1 MEEVRVYTFPMGEE
15 YYEVDRLSYKN
26 KEYLLLVNKNKEYL
40 LLVNKNK
47 EYIACIRKIVMIDN
61 EEYLD
66 KLSVNEYE
74 LVKLKFI
81 DKNKDKL
88 LMYGYI

>member
-15 YYEVDRLSYKN
+15 YYEVDRLSY
-26 KEYLLLVNKNKEYL
+26 KNKEYL

>member
-26 KEYLLLVNKNKEYL
+26 KEYLLLVNKNKEH
-40 LLVNKNK
+40 
-47 EYIACIRKIVMIDN
+47 IACIRKVVMIDN

>member
-26 KEYLLLVNKNKEYL
+26 KEYLLLVNKNKEH
-40 LLVNKNK
+40 
-47 EYIACIRKIVMIDN
+47 ISCIRKIVMIDN

>member
-15 YYEVDRLSYKN
+15 YYEVDRLSY
-26 KEYLLLVNKNKEYL
+26 KNKEYL

-66 KLSVNEYE
+66 KLSVNEYD

-81 DKNKDKL
+81 DMNKDKL
-88 LMYGYI
+88 FMYGYI